1 MQAFKILF
9 KYLLAFLKTKQS
21 IQDAKVVKN

>member
-9 KYLLAFLKTKQS
+9 KHLLAFLKTKQS
-21 IQDAKVVKN
+21 IFEHQIANN